1 MDSAS
6 WRGSA
11 RRADNRARVTAIAAN
26 SKNSEGRKCFSLRPP
41 AVWITASPNP
51 ILGKG
56 HSVWALERSRPDPVK
71 KFRLICAK
79 QRDSLG
85 AYRYGAADRKHRG

>member
-1 MDSAS
+1 MLLSPPSGSLDHSKPKPDS
-6 WRGSA
+6 R
-11 RRADNRARVTAIAAN
+11 
-26 SKNSEGRKCFSLRPP
+26 E
-41 AVWITASPNP
+41 
-51 ILGKG
+51 G